1 MANKIKEAYV
11 KEMINCRTGEVETIE
26 TRKVFHVP
34 VDPSRFY
41 MVFLGFVDRIIGLK
55 GEVPFKVLSW
65 MCEHTEY
72 NTNRIFLTTKQRKA
86 LCKDLD
92 ISNNVLTNNLKKL
105 KDNNLI
111 CGEQGNFTINPEII
125 WKGDVEMR
133 RQMLK
138 DNNLKVT
145 FDIDNNEESDSSSR

>member
-1 MANKIKEAYV
+1 MANKV
-11 KEMINCRTGEVETIE
+11 KEVINPQTGEVEIIE
-26 TRKVFHVP
+26 TRKVFNMP

-41 MVFLGFVDRIIGLK
+41 MVFLGCMHRLVGLK

-72 NTNRIFLTTKQRKA
+72 NTNRIFLTTQQRKM

-105 KDNNLI
+105 KDNDLI
-111 CGEQGNFTINPEII
+111 SGEQGNFTINPEII
-125 WKGDVEMR
+125 WYGDQRVR

-145 FDIDNNEESDSSSR
+145 FNIDNKE